1 MEKPRDS
8 YIFYRSFYE
17 AIHELKD
24 DIKLEVFTAITE
36 YALYGKLPEDLK
48 PVTKGM
54 FALIKPNLDTNNARY
69 ENGKKGG
76 RKPRKAPDPLIQPPA
91 PNESPSPG
99 VTPAEIPAIE
109 DEIARI
115 KEDRKWTEAVS
126 MQFRIDPDELDA
138 RLEAFA
144 THCKVERDS
153 EPHPSLKDAKRH
165 FTSWMRKAYAITD
178 GKSNDHPKPDDY
190 TYKGGFGSKDQ

>member
-76 RKPRKAPDPLIQPPA
+76 RKPRKAPDPLI
-91 PNESPSPG
+91 
-99 VTPAEIPAIE
+99 
-109 DEIARI
+109 
-115 KEDRKWTEAVS
+115 
-126 MQFRIDPDELDA
+126 
-138 RLEAFA
+138 
-144 THCKVERDS
+144 
-153 EPHPSLKDAKRH
+153 
-165 FTSWMRKAYAITD
+165 
-178 GKSNDHPKPDDY
+178 
-190 TYKGGFGSKDQ
+190 